1 MPDIGLGGC
10 GAGAII
16 MISLLCPG
24 TLTERARTAARLRA
38 GCLDLR
44 RGARRRCG
52 GAMSMAKVLFLRRI
66 KRDIPGQAGLMIG
79 SYKSCP

>member
-24 TLTERARTAARLRA
+24 TLTERARTAVRLRW
-38 GCLDLR
+38 LR
-44 RGARRRCG
+44 APVALLSSGVPVGVAAVR
-52 GAMSMAKVLFLRRI
+52 
-66 KRDIPGQAGLMIG
+66 
-79 SYKSCP
+79 